1 MPLRLGPAS
10 SGLSVPGSGAAA
22 ADTVTYLSVTKY
34 AGYNDADSTVAMT
47 AWFQAFLDAKAQN
60 AQLVVP
66 IGRFQVSAAFNT
78 TATSGTLAA
87 TTAAGA
93 TITVASTTGLPAA
106 GPFKIILEPN
116 TTSGVSEIV
125 TVTSYT
131 GLVLTL
137 AARTAGTAWEAGK
150 AHGATYTVARSLPMQ
165 AGTAVKGIVPMR
177 GEATPCELQVFG
189 SHYFAGFNGTSSNMQ
204 GVFCEDVGFWSSE
217 NATTTVARAFM
228 YPGSAATFKDSVFNR
243 CAWKWFTSARF
254 ACGRTRMTQCYF
266 NNGFAYN
273 TSGTRLTPTGEGV
286 VHLAGSDNFFEHV
299 YADTWYQGVP
309 SDQPVVKIDG
319 FAESIVNFLYV
330 TPGPGIPLEVTGY
343 SDGLCLNL
351 VVNGLGEHN
360 TRQSLGISPAS
371 FGTAAARPTPT
382 GGFVASLRGWLYE
395 ATDTRVVSRWDGVSA
410 WTNVVDDTNLVAGS
424 PFATRASLT
433 GALATSNPRRWAT
446 VSDTTDIQ
454 GIRAYYSDGVRWR
467 GPHFESPGNA
477 TVPSQGYLGAD
488 YGVWF
493 HDIRGVVQVN
503 SLSLRSVAQ
512 FDTAF
517 PGVVRVENATV
528 QIANLATWSS
538 GASTPVDLY
547 INNGTVE
554 LGAFTRDGVAAN
566 PNQTLVGT
574 GRLDLSVETDSSR
587 QIGDS
592 PRWNGSRFI
601 NSSPGR
607 HKSGYYVYHENPSSS
622 TVSLATLGDLRI
634 APVYTNGNGIQSLT
648 LYEVT
653 VAAGAGGLIR
663 IVVYSDGADGVPTTL
678 LYEGTVAADALGRP
692 ASLTGLT
699 IPGSATGRHWIGG
712 VAQVA
717 TAPTVRCWVNRT
729 FGTAVPTLG
738 ATGAAPNLTA
748 MLATGITGAAPATFP
763 TAGLVGSQS
772 MLMIAA
778 QLA

>member
-1 MPLRLGPAS
+1 MPRRG
-10 SGLSVPGSGAAA
+10 GTTVLSVPGSSEI
-22 ADTVTYLSVTKY
+22 TYLPVTKY
-34 AGYNDADSTVAMT
+34 AGYNDADPTVAMT

-60 AQLVVP
+60 ATLVVP
-66 IGRFQVSAAFNT
+66 LGRFQVSAAFNT
-78 TATSGTLAA
+78 TATAGTLASSS
-87 TTAAGA
+87 AAGA

-125 TVTSYT
+125 TVTSYA
-131 GLVLTL
+131 GNVLTL
-137 AARTAGTAWEAGK
+137 AERVAGSGWEQGK
-150 AHGATYTVARSLPMQ
+150 AHGATYTVARSLPIQ
-165 AGTAVKGIVPMR
+165 SGTSVKGIVPMR

-189 SHYFAGFNGTSSNMQ
+189 SHYFAGFNGTSVNLQ
-204 GVFCEDVGFWSSE
+204 GTYFEDVGFWSSE

-228 YPGSAATFKDSVFNR
+228 FPGSAATFKDSIFNR
-243 CAWKWFTSARF
+243 CAWKWFTQVRL
-254 ACGRTRMTQCYF
+254 ACGRSRVTWCYV
-266 NNGFAYN
+266 NNVFAYN
-273 TSGTRLTPTGEGV
+273 TSGTRLTPTNEGLF
-286 VHLAGSDNFFEHV
+286 HLAGSDNFFEHV
-299 YADTWYQGVP
+299 YVDTWYQGIP
-309 SDQPVVKIDG
+309 SDQSIVKIDG
-319 FAESIVNFLYV
+319 FAESTVDFLYV
-330 TPGPGIPLEVTGY
+330 TPAPGRPLEVTGY
-343 SDGLCLNL
+343 SDGLVLNFL
-351 VVNGLGEHN
+351 VNGLGEHN
-360 TRQSLGISPAS
+360 TRQSTGVSPAS
-371 FGTAAARPTPT
+371 FGTAAARPTPS
-382 GGFVASLRGWLYE
+382 GGFIASLRGWLYE

-446 VSDTTDIQ
+446 VSDTTDLS

-467 GPHFESPGNA
+467 GPHFESPGVA
-477 TVPSQGYLGAD
+477 TSPASSYLGAD

-528 QIANLATWSS
+528 QIANLSTWSS

-547 INNGTVE
+547 VNNGTVE
-554 LGAFTRDGVAAN
+554 LGQFARDGVATN

-574 GRLDLSVETDSSR
+574 GRVDLSVGTDAAR

-592 PRWNGSRFI
+592 PRWDGSRFI

-622 TVSLATLGDLRI
+622 TVSLTTLGDLRI

-653 VAAGAGGLIR
+653 VAAAAGGLIR
-663 IVVYSDGADGVPTTL
+663 IVVYSDGPDGLPTNL
-678 LYEGTVAADALGRP
+678 LYQGTVAVDALGRP

-717 TAPTVRCWVNRT
+717 TSPTVRCWVNRT
-729 FGTAVPTLG
+729 FGTAVPALG

-748 MLATGITGAAPATFP
+748 ILATGITGTAPATFP
-763 TAGLVGSQS
+763 TAGLASSQS